1 MVGTSNQSEPEM
13 ASEKNANLAGYEIFT
28 AFTVTL
34 KKKPRNVSMM
44 WTFAKKKKHF
54 MRLGVQ
60 VISRQNVVQN
70 FRKVHSAKFLM
81 IQFTYKF

>member
-34 KKKPRNVSMM
+34 KKKAEKCFHDVNVR
-44 WTFAKKKKHF
+44 KKKKNTSC
-54 MRLGVQ
+54 V
-60 VISRQNVVQN
+60 
-70 FRKVHSAKFLM
+70 
-81 IQFTYKF
+81 

>member
-44 WTFAKKKKHF
+44 
-54 MRLGVQ
+54 
-60 VISRQNVVQN
+60 
-70 FRKVHSAKFLM
+70 
-81 IQFTYKF
+81 